1 MKMFTRSQQIIALF
15 AFLVLGLAGS
25 VSAADA
31 PEWVTQ
37 AARSSIP
44 TYDVKNIP
52 AVVLLSDYAVSV
64 DPSGKISTTER
75 YAIKILTN
83 EGRKEAIA
91 RGFYL
96 TTGSKVTDIDA
107 WLLPPDGKVQRFDKK
122 SILDIVADPDDIYN
136 EGRIK
141 VIDASDSAVV
151 GAVFAYSI
159 TTEESPLFYQDQW
172 RFQGR
177 LPVLRGRYSLQVPS
191 GWTASSVTFNAP
203 EIKPQVSGSTYTW
216 EMNNLKPITWEP
228 MSPSVANLA
237 PEIAV
242 NYGPPDAKGKSFP
255 DWKAISTWAT
265 PLYQPQLIVDDAVA
279 GKARELAGNAKTEL
293 EIIQAIGTFVQNLQ
307 YISIDIGV
315 GYGNGYKPRPSSTV
329 LARGYGDCKD
339 KANLMGAMLKALK
352 IDAYPVVIYSGDPN
366 FVREA
371 WPSPKQFNHCII
383 AVRVSDATKSP
394 AVITDPKLG
403 RLLIFD
409 ATDPY
414 TPVGDLPDYLQNS
427 LAVIIAGEN
436 GGLLRMP
443 LLPAEDNKLERT
455 LALSLSPTGDL
466 KGKIQEVATGQTS
479 TLLRAEFRRESPS
492 EYKKGLERWL
502 TRASTAA
509 QLIDYKTTDSFADAA
524 FDLNVDF
531 SAPAYG
537 QLMQSRLMTFKP
549 AFVGR
554 RSGTAFSEP
563 KRSAPIALNEAT
575 VIETATFDLPAG
587 FAVDET
593 PEPLDLKT
601 EFGIYRTS
609 YEVKGQQ
616 LVYKRHYQT
625 NRTLIP
631 AEKYAEVRA
640 FYGKI
645 RDAEQSPVVLIKK

>member
-1 MKMFTRSQQIIALF
+1 MKIFTRSQQIIALF

-242 NYGPPDAKGKSFP
+242 N
-255 DWKAISTWAT
+255 
-265 PLYQPQLIVDDAVA
+265 
-279 GKARELAGNAKTEL
+279 
-293 EIIQAIGTFVQNLQ
+293 
-307 YISIDIGV
+307 
-315 GYGNGYKPRPSSTV
+315 
-329 LARGYGDCKD
+329 
-339 KANLMGAMLKALK
+339 
-352 IDAYPVVIYSGDPN
+352 
-366 FVREA
+366 
-371 WPSPKQFNHCII
+371 
-383 AVRVSDATKSP
+383 
-394 AVITDPKLG
+394 
-403 RLLIFD
+403 
-409 ATDPY
+409 
-414 TPVGDLPDYLQNS
+414 
-427 LAVIIAGEN
+427 
-436 GGLLRMP
+436 
-443 LLPAEDNKLERT
+443 
-455 LALSLSPTGDL
+455 
-466 KGKIQEVATGQTS
+466 
-479 TLLRAEFRRESPS
+479 
-492 EYKKGLERWL
+492 
-502 TRASTAA
+502 
-509 QLIDYKTTDSFADAA
+509 
-524 FDLNVDF
+524 
-531 SAPAYG
+531 
-537 QLMQSRLMTFKP
+537 
-549 AFVGR
+549 
-554 RSGTAFSEP
+554 
-563 KRSAPIALNEAT
+563 
-575 VIETATFDLPAG
+575 
-587 FAVDET
+587 
-593 PEPLDLKT
+593 
-601 EFGIYRTS
+601 
-609 YEVKGQQ
+609 
-616 LVYKRHYQT
+616 
-625 NRTLIP
+625 
-631 AEKYAEVRA
+631 
-640 FYGKI
+640 
-645 RDAEQSPVVLIKK
+645 